1 MFRLVS
7 YLRPG
12 ASTSTSRL
20 RLSSTVLHLRPGASV
35 TASRLRRSSAV
46 YAVTPGNILT
56 NTSQS
61 GVRYLSSLR
70 PAESGSNH
78 GGKTDGGE
86 KMPEDNSTAN
96 KWTLL
101 KKFLE

>member
-7 YLRPG
+7 
-12 ASTSTSRL
+12 
-20 RLSSTVLHLRPGASV
+20 HLRPGASASTSRFRPSSTV
-35 TASRLRRSSAV
+35 PHLRPGAWATTASRLRRSSAL
-46 YAVTPGNILT
+46 YAVTPGNFPLKT
-56 NTSQS
+56 PQY

-86 KMPEDNSTAN
+86 NFANWLMPFMA
-96 KWTLL
+96 KHAV
-101 KKFLE
+101 